1 MKSIHTKEI
10 AACVFGALLGGLF
23 VFQVINIEQ
32 SHVDPYD
39 TDYHVHADFL
49 IYLDDRQLDLGQTQ
63 YMTTAEQH
71 LHNDVHLHDDN
82 GSIVH
87 YHEENVTF
95 SEFLSSLNYTLT
107 NDCFITTAGQQFCNN
122 ETETMQLYV
131 NNNLYTDDISAYVPA
146 DEDRILLYYGT
157 ESNENIT
164 AYLDAVTDE
173 ACIYSGTCPER
184 GIAPAES
191 CGLTCEL

>member
-10 AACVFGALLGGLF
+10 AACVIGALLGGLF
-23 VFQVINIEQ
+23 VFQVINIEK

-49 IYLDDRQLDLGQTQ
+49 IYLEDRQLNLGQTQ

-71 LHNDVHLHDDN
+71 LHDGVHLHDNN

-87 YHEENVTF
+87 YHEESVTF
-95 SEFLSSLNYTLT
+95 SEFLSSLKYTLT

-122 ETETMQLYV
+122 EAEKVQLYV
-131 NNNLYTDDISAYVPA
+131 NDNLYTDDISAYVPN

-157 ESNENIT
+157 ESNENI
-164 AYLDAVTDE
+164 AMYLDAVGDE

-184 GIAPAES
+184 GVAPAEN